1 MLDGLFQLVANTL
14 NFFYELWPNYA
25 FAIAALTCVV
35 MLITTPLT
43 LKGTRSMIEM
53 QRLQPQIRKI
63 QQQYKD
69 DRQKQNEELM
79 AFYKEHQINPV
90 GGCLPL
96 IIQAPVFSILFY
108 VVRGLTTP
116 AKFVAVQQMA
126 TQYNLNPPA
135 ITTPGFRPKYLDSST
150 ALYQSLVGQSS
161 MPAFRGHINLAD
173 SAAEAL
179 RVGIVHALPYLLL
192 VVAIAVL
199 SWFQQRQ
206 IMGRTAGSGAEINQQ
221 QQLMMRIGPL
231 MYVFFAFISP
241 AAIGIYFLVST
252 LWRVGQQAFI
262 TRSLYGHE
270 DAPGVQ
276 AQKAMA
282 ELRAEKKNGGD
293 AAKGGAKVDGASK
306 NGAGKNGVAKQDAAP
321 STRTP
326 QDGDGGN
333 GSRRRSGGSRTPQ
346 DRPTAGSGASS
357 PGARP
362 QNRSRKK
369 RKRK

>member
-63 QQQYKD
+63 QLQHKD

-79 AFYKEHQINPV
+79 AFYKEHEINPV

-108 VVRGLTTP
+108 VVRGLTSP

-126 TQYNLNPPA
+126 QQYNLSPPA

-150 ALYQSLVGQSS
+150 ALYQSLVGQTS
-161 MPAFRGHINLAD
+161 MPAFNGHINLAD

-179 RVGIVHALPYLLL
+179 RIGVVHALPYLLL
-192 VVAIAVL
+192 VAAIAVL
-199 SWFQQRQ
+199 SWYQQRQ
-206 IMGRTAGSGAEINQQ
+206 IMGRNAGAEINQQ

-262 TRSLYGHE
+262 TRSLYGGE
-270 DAPGVQ
+270 DSPGVQ
-276 AQKAMA
+276 AQKALA
-282 ELRAEKKNGGD
+282 EMRAAKKNGD
-293 AAKGGAKVDGASK
+293 ATKGAKVDGATK
-306 NGAGKNGVAKQDAAP
+306 NGAGKSGSAKQDAAP
-321 STRTP
+321 GRRTP

-333 GSRRRSGGSRTPQ
+333 GSRRSGASKPPQ

-357 PGARP
+357 GARP
-362 QNRSRKK
+362 HPRSRKK